1 VSLAPPVQI
10 ALGRAVKARRDE
22 LGLTQEQLAL
32 RGGLQQKW
40 ISNVET
46 GKRDLMYSSLRRL
59 APVLDLTTAE
69 LIERAEASERDPDAA
84 DDRDSLAREPTAG

>member
-1 VSLAPPVQI
+1 MPLAPPVQI

-69 LIERAEASERDPDAA
+69 LIERAEAGERDLDVT
-84 DDRDSLAREPTAG
+84 DDRDSLAGEPTAG

>member
-1 VSLAPPVQI
+1 MPLAPPVQI

-59 APVLDLTTAE
+59 APVLDLTAAE
-69 LIERAEASERDPDAA
+69 LIERAEAGERDLHAA
-84 DDRDSLAREPTAG
+84 GDRCSLAGEPTAG

>member
-1 VSLAPPVQI
+1 MPLAPPVQI

-69 LIERAEASERDPDAA
+69 LIERAEAGERDLHAA
-84 DDRDSLAREPTAG
+84 GDRGSLAEEPTAG

>member
-1 VSLAPPVQI
+1 MSLAPPVQI

-59 APVLDLTTAE
+59 APVLDLTTAQ
-69 LIERAEASERDPDAA
+69 LIERAEAGEHDLHCAG
-84 DDRDSLAREPTAG
+84 DRGSLAGEPKEG

>member
-1 VSLAPPVQI
+1 MSLAPPVQM

-40 ISNVET
+40 ISNIET
-46 GKRDLMYSSLRRL
+46 AKRDVMYSSLRRL
-59 APVLDLTTAE
+59 APVLGLTTAE
-69 LIERAEASERDPDAA
+69 LVERAEAAEHDLLAA
-84 DDRDSLAREPTAG
+84 DGRGSLAGEPKAG

>member
-1 VSLAPPVQI
+1 VPLVPPVQI
-10 ALGRAVKARRDE
+10 SLGRAVKARRDE

-69 LIERAEASERDPDAA
+69 LIERAEAGERDLDVTE
-84 DDRDSLAREPTAG
+84 DRDSLAGEPTAG

>member
-1 VSLAPPVQI
+1 VPLAPPVQI

-69 LIERAEASERDPDAA
+69 LIERAEAGERDLDVT
-84 DDRDSLAREPTAG
+84 DDRDSLAGEPTAG

>member
-1 VSLAPPVQI
+1 MPLAPPVQI

-59 APVLDLTTAE
+59 APVLDLTTAQ
-69 LIERAEASERDPDAA
+69 LIERAEAGERDFDVA
-84 DDRDSLAREPTAG
+84 DDRDSLAGEPTAG